1 MSCLNRIF
9 RAGLALVLTAPP
21 ALAGNQEVLLAAPGT
36 PAAGKAEIASTAE
49 AELNAVEEDDLR
61 ESPLAG
67 KETLGADGENKPQ
80 GDVADRLAALELDE
94 KEVDDDVDEDPAEM
108 KEVLETA
115 IEAELDSEPEDEEEA
130 GAVEADQIKQEE

>member
-9 RAGLALVLTAPP
+9 RAVLALVLTAPP
-21 ALAGNQEVLLAAPGT
+21 ALAGNQEDFPAAPET
-36 PAAGKAEIASTAE
+36 PPDGKTEITSTAE
-49 AELNAVEEDDLR
+49 AELNTVQEDDLK

-80 GDVADRLAALELDE
+80 VDAADRLAALELDE

-108 KEVLETA
+108 KEVLEAA
-115 IEAELDSEPEDEEEA
+115 IEEELNSEPEDEKET